1 MTSCTHYHSMI
12 DLLVSGQLARDEW
25 RGLHEHAAGCQ
36 GCRDRYNR
44 TVLAARMLAGGPK
57 AARRQLPVEAAG
69 IARMVIP
76 RARAPWAERLRALFA
91 SPRFGVAM
99 ATAAAAAAFVLI
111 LRPHPPAEHWN
122 ERGAAERPLAV
133 RAFCLTE
140 REVTALDPAAVPPRC
155 PATAQLKLAA
165 TNHSRHT
172 HLFLV
177 GVDGDHAIKWYA
189 PRPPEAQS
197 IVFSPGPAADQPVG
211 AAIRIGVNHRA
222 GPLRIYGLFSDQPVS
237 ADEVRGAVSDLERR
251 HVGIDRAD
259 QLPLGRQDVD
269 AVSLLVE
276 IAP

>member
-1 MTSCTHYHSMI
+1 MTSCAHYHPMI
-12 DLLVSGQLARDEW
+12 DQLVSGQLARDDW
-25 RGLHEHAAGCQ
+25 RMLHEHAAACQ

-44 TVLAARMLAGGPK
+44 TVLAARMLAGGPA

-76 RARAPWAERLRALFA
+76 VRPSLAQRLRSFLFR
-91 SPRFGVAM
+91 PYVAVPV
-99 ATAAAAAAFVLI
+99 AAMAAAAFLLI
-111 LRPHPPAEHWN
+111 LRPQGEHWN
-122 ERGAAERPLAV
+122 ERGGAERQVAL

-155 PATAQLKLAA
+155 STTAQLKLAA
-165 TNHSRHT
+165 TNHSRRT

-177 GVDGDHAIKWYA
+177 GVDGEHAIKWYA
-189 PRPPEAQS
+189 PHPPATES
-197 IVFSPGPAADQPVG
+197 IVFQPGPAVDEPVG

-222 GPLRIYGLFSDQPVS
+222 GPLRIYGLFSDAPIS
-237 ADEVRGAVSDLERR
+237 ADEVRGAVNALEKSR
-251 HVGIDRAD
+251 VAIDRASE
-259 QLPLGRQDVD
+259 LPLGRRDVE